1 MQTLKQQVFD
11 ANMDLP
17 RYGLVTFTWGNV
29 SAIDRE
35 RGLVA
40 IKPSGVAYET
50 MKADDMVVV
59 DLEGKVV
66 EGRYRPSSDTATHLA
81 LYRRYPSL
89 GGVVHTHSTHATA
102 WAQAGLA
109 IPALGTTHADYF
121 FGDIPCTRALSA
133 QEVAEAYEL
142 NTGRVIIETLGDVEP
157 LHTPG
162 IVVYQHGPFAWGK
175 DAHDAVHNAVVMEE
189 VARMAWIARGIN
201 PQLKPIDSW
210 LMDKH
215 FMRKHGPDAYYG
227 QKRKTCSGAFIF
239 MMNQPVCSGA
249 IFSFADKPTAYSA
262 YRSASAR
269 RLPRRRKTSRRHR
282 IPPTARPHLRW
293 PVAAQRRSSG

>member
-1 MQTLKQQVFD
+1 MQQLKQQVFE

-29 SAIDRE
+29 SDIDRQ
-35 RGLVA
+35 RGRVV
-40 IKPSGVAYET
+40 IKPSGIAYESMT
-50 MKADDMVVV
+50 VDDMSVV
-59 DLEGKVV
+59 DLQGHVV
-66 EGRYRPSSDTATHLA
+66 EGRWRPSSDTATHLA
-81 LYRRYPSL
+81 LYRRYPDL

-133 QEVAEAYEL
+133 QEVDEAYEL
-142 NTGRVIIETLGDVEP
+142 NTGQVIIETLGEANP

-175 DAHDAVHNAVVMEE
+175 DAHEAVHNAVVMEE

-201 PQLKPIDSW
+201 PQLQPIDSW
-210 LMDKH
+210 LMNKH
-215 FMRKHGPDAYYG
+215 FQRKHGPNAYYG
-227 QKRKTCSGAFIF
+227 QK
-239 MMNQPVCSGA
+239 
-249 IFSFADKPTAYSA
+249 
-262 YRSASAR
+262 
-269 RLPRRRKTSRRHR
+269 
-282 IPPTARPHLRW
+282 
-293 PVAAQRRSSG
+293 